1 MGNNFKAN
9 VRTSTHLREKF
20 PDASVSARQIY
31 DQDNDDDGA
40 DLRSAPSFVAVL
52 PGAFAN
58 HSNQKCILRFSNSG
72 SKRPPEPYRRS

>member
-1 MGNNFKAN
+1 MTT
-9 VRTSTHLREKF
+9 V
-20 PDASVSARQIY
+20 
-31 DQDNDDDGA
+31 A
-40 DLRSAPSFVAVL
+40 DLRPAPSFVAVL